1 MRPGAANVAQL
12 AEFDEVID
20 ARTPAEYADDHI
32 PGAINCPVLDDEQRA
47 EIGTLYKQVSPFVA
61 RKRGAALVARNI
73 ADHLLERFQDRP
85 RNWRP
90 LIYCWRGGQRSG
102 AFVTI
107 FRQVGWDACQ
117 LEGGYKGWRR
127 HVMDE
132 LVRLSPIPD
141 YRIVCGATGSGKTR
155 LLSAL
160 AAEGAQVLDLEA
172 LAAHKGSLLGD
183 LPGDPQPSQRMFDS
197 RLFSALSALDP
208 ARPVYAE
215 AESRRIGRVELPTAL
230 LERLRASPCLA
241 LEASREARVDYLLED
256 YAYFLADPAPLL
268 EKLAVLKEVRGS
280 EAIAH
285 WCGLAAAGA
294 WRELVQDLLDK
305 HYDPL
310 YHRSQ
315 DQNFANF
322 PNAPRYAAADLSL
335 ETLRRIAGEILARN
349 NA

>member
-1 MRPGAANVAQL
+1 MRQGTANLAQL
-12 AEFDEVID
+12 AQFDEVID
-20 ARTPAEYADDHI
+20 ARTPSEYLDDHI
-32 PGAINCPVLDDEQRA
+32 PGAINCPVLNDTQRA

-73 ADHLLERFQDRP
+73 ADHLLERFQDQP
-85 RNWRP
+85 KSWRP
-90 LIYCWRGGQRSG
+90 LVYCWRGGQRSG

-107 FRQVGWDACQ
+107 LRQIGWDACQ
-117 LEGGYKGWRR
+117 LENGYKGWRR
-127 HVMDE
+127 YVMDE
-132 LVRLSPIPD
+132 LIQLSPRFD
-141 YRIVCGATGSGKTR
+141 CRIVCGATGSGKTR

-183 LPGDPQPSQRMFDS
+183 LPTEPQPSQRLFDS

-230 LERLRASPCLA
+230 LENLRNSPCLTV
-241 LEASREARVDYLLED
+241 EASQEARLDYLLED
-256 YAYFLADPAPLL
+256 YAYFLADPAPML
-268 EKLAVLKEVRGS
+268 EKLEMLKELRGR
-280 EAIAH
+280 ETVAR
-285 WCGLAAAGA
+285 WRGMVEAGA
-294 WRELVQDLLDK
+294 WRELVQDLLER

-315 DQNFANF
+315 DQNYLNY
-322 PNAPRYAAADLSL
+322 PQAPRYVASDLGWDS
-335 ETLRRIAGEILARN
+335 LRRLAQEVL
-349 NA
+349 ATG